1 MKKIII
7 QGKKTEKRK
16 TMKKHTDDISNN
28 DLANIKKNFD
38 LVNKLFMDID
48 FSGSSIVKSEINKK
62 IRSYKSQDIKK
73 ARLDKEKFITY
84 DYVLEQMIVCKMKCY
99 YCKDNMKVLYTDKR
113 DNKQWTVD
121 RVENHLGH
129 NLNNI
134 VISCM
139 SCNLKKRRQ
148 DSEKFKFS
156 KQMRLIKS
164 N

>member
-1 MKKIII
+1 
-7 QGKKTEKRK
+7 
-16 TMKKHTDDISNN
+16 
-28 DLANIKKNFD
+28 
-38 LVNKLFMDID
+38 
-48 FSGSSIVKSEINKK
+48 
-62 IRSYKSQDIKK
+62 
-73 ARLDKEKFITY
+73 
-84 DYVLEQMIVCKMKCY
+84 
-99 YCKDNMKVLYTDKR
+99 MKVLYTDKR

-129 NLNNI
+129 NQGNI

-148 DSEKFKFS
+148 DSEKFKLS

>member
-7 QGKKTEKRK
+7 QGKKNEKRK
-16 TMKKHTDDISNN
+16 ILEKHTSDISSN

-48 FSGSSIVKSEINKK
+48 FSGNSIIKSEIYKK
-62 IRSYKSQDIKK
+62 IGSYKRQDIKK
-73 ARLDKEKFITY
+73 ARLDKDNFITY
-84 DYVLEQMIVCKMKCY
+84 DYVLEQMIICKMKCY

-129 NLNNI
+129 NLGNI

-139 SCNLKKRRQ
+139 ECNLKKRRQ

-156 KQMRLIKS
+156 KQMRLIKT

>member
-7 QGKKTEKRK
+7 HGKGKEKRK
-16 TMKKHTDDISNN
+16 SLEKHANDISNN
-28 DLANIKKNFD
+28 DLVNIKKNFE
-38 LVNKLFMDID
+38 LINKLFMNID
-48 FSGSSIVKSEINKK
+48 FSGNKLIKSEINKK
-62 IRSYKSQDIKK
+62 ISSYRSQDIKK
-73 ARLDKEKFITY
+73 ARLDKDQFITF
-84 DYVLEQMIVCKMKCY
+84 DYVLEKMVCCKMKCY
-99 YCKDNMKVLYTDKR
+99 YCKSNMKLIYKNKR
-113 DNKQWTVD
+113 DKLQWTVD

-129 NLNNI
+129 NLGNI